1 LGPEV
6 RAFAVSGGTLFAGT
20 GTGVFWTTDNG
31 KTWVDANN
39 GITNS
44 NIRALLVSGA
54 TLYAAASTGP
64 FVGGRPPAVY
74 RSTDQGRNWAQ
85 VAGNL
90 PISERGEVNALAVS
104 GDSVLVATVDGVF
117 RSDGGQAW
125 TPANNGLTNAR
136 TNALVQAGAL
146 LFAGTEGSGIF

>member
-1 LGPEV
+1 
-6 RAFAVSGGTLFAGT
+6 
-20 GTGVFWTTDNG
+20 
-31 KTWVDANN
+31 
-39 GITNS
+39 S

-146 LFAGTEGSGIF
+146 LFAGTEGSGIFVSTDNGRAWTEANTGVRHTDLSALAANGATLLA